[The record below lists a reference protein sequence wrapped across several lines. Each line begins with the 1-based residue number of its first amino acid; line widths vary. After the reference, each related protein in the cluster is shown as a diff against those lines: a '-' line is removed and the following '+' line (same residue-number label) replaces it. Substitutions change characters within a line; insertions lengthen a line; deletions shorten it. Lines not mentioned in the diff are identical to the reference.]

1 MNTRELTFMNN
12 NKHNKAVKRITI
24 IMEKEKQDKLK
35 HILIDENK
43 TLTDFIIECV
53 DTKIKGSKY

>member
-1 MNTRELTFMNN
+1 MNTQEIPFMDN

-53 DTKIKGSKY
+53 DNKIKGSKY

>member
-1 MNTRELTFMNN
+1 MNK
-12 NKHNKAVKRITI
+12 NKNDKEVKRITF

-43 TLTDFIIECV
+43 TLTTFIMECV
-53 DTKIKGSKY
+53 DNKIKSSKY